1 MHGIIGAVPRPSEH
15 KPASGPLSRRE
26 AERLAETIG
35 AFSAASRLR
44 LLWSMLSGERT
55 VEELAAENGLT
66 QPATSQQLRVL
77 RDARLVRVRRDGRRA
92 YYALHDHHVPELL
105 AAMSH
110 HYEHVE
116 PARSRAEQGATGAP
130 RAAS

>member
-1 MHGIIGAVPRPSEH
+1 VPRPSEH
-15 KPASGPLSRRE
+15 KPASRPLPRRE
-26 AERLAETIG
+26 AEQLAEAIG
-35 AFSAASRLR
+35 AFAAASRLR

-55 VEELAAENGLT
+55 VEELATENGLT

-77 RDARLVRVRRDGRRA
+77 REARLVRVRRDGRRA

-105 AAMSH
+105 AAIRH
-110 HYEHVE
+110 HYEHIE
-116 PARSRAEQGATGAP
+116 PGRNRAHRERSGER